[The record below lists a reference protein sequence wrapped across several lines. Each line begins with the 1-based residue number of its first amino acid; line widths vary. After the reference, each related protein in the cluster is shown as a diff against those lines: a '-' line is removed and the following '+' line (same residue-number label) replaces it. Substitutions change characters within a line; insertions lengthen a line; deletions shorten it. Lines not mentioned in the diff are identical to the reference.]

1 MNKTVA
7 NSVWASRL
15 LHTDRLSEKQMFAWV
30 SRLLHTA
37 QTIHELRSSASACC
51 SSSLRAVVFLLLVVL
66 KHQSFL
72 CILSFQLAGVR
83 FVITPEAFFI
93 V

>member
-15 LHTDRLSEKQMFAWV
+15 LHTDSLSEKQMFAWV

-37 QTIHELRSSASACC
+37 RTIRELRSSASECC
-51 SSSLRAVVFLLLVVL
+51 SSSLRAVVVFLLVVL
-66 KHQSFL
+66 EHQPFL
-72 CILSFQLAGVR
+72 CILSVQLAGVR